1 MNGQDVV
8 AGRDVRNDVRIPA
21 YPSFDAVRVTVAHSF
36 PSVAQ
41 LSACRVHR
49 TRALSQCVPIS
60 NPATGSASLTAAF
73 ESIPELAA
81 GQRFRL
87 QFPAMD
93 SRMRVTK
100 ANSSHALNV
109 GGMQT
114 WLQRRRP
121 KHWRRPAQ
129 CIVMTVRDPA
139 ERFESAFRD
148 SYMRRERLVMS
159 IPSTRRNR
167 TKVTAALLVQHM
179 RQALNEEE
187 SGRAP
192 QGTANGPAR
201 LYASSAAQPDWHNRL
216 TNYPGPTNGSLFL
229 ISQLWYLQGLNC
241 TETELHLVCTER
253 FESDWRR
260 FLAAFGVA
268 SPAVAAHQHKRHDVK
283 PHTRA
288 HRAARN
294 SVLSASD
301 RAFVRD
307 VLYPWD
313 WELYRRA
320 CRGGLQSRVRGTP
333 YSLKSRE
340 SRSCG
345 LEESR

>member
-87 QFPAMD
+87 QFPVMD

-241 TETELHLVCTER
+241 TETEL
-253 FESDWRR
+253 
-260 FLAAFGVA
+260 A
-268 SPAVAAHQHKRHDVK
+268 SPRV
-283 PHTRA
+283 
-288 HRAARN
+288 HRALRERLATLPRGLRRR
-294 SVLSASD
+294 VAGCG
-301 RAFVRD
+301 RA
-307 VLYPWD
+307 P
-313 WELYRRA
+313 A
-320 CRGGLQSRVRGTP
+320 QAA
-333 YSLKSRE
+333 
-340 SRSCG
+340 
-345 LEESR
+345 